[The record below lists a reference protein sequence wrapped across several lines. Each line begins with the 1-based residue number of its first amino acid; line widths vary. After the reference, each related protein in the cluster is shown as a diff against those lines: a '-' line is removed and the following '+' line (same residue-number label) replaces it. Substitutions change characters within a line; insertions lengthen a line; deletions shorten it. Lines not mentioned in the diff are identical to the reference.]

1 MSKHHGLYKFVTCDT
16 NEIIYIGKTNNNLKS
31 RVADHIRGKGIDEKF
46 NAYKGNYK
54 VYVTFLPNTV
64 ETDILERAL
73 INKYKPILNGT
84 DNYEGMSNLI
94 QVEEPQWIEFDK
106 AFPEPEP
113 DHTPKPVKK
122 KQDLRSKDL
131 CIGMVFDKVFYLS
144 NHRTVKKHGK
154 CIDKFFFDTT
164 DEGLEYIKYAINLCE
179 KHGTYNDEYHEY
191 IVPAKYGQQY
201 LSFWN
206 DDDNGLGPALI
217 MCTDSS
223 TTYYSIICAMS
234 GHGNELEQISFWQPT
249 IDVCK
254 LIIDELSD
262 MQTTA

>member
-16 NEIIYIGKTNNNLKS
+16 NEIIYIGKTNNNLNS

-54 VYVTFLPNTV
+54 VYVTFLTNTV

-73 INKYKPILNGT
+73 INKYKPVLNVT
-84 DNYEGMSNLI
+84 DNYEGISNLI
-94 QVEEPQWIEFDK
+94 QIEEPQWIEFDK

-113 DHTPKPVKK
+113 DRTPKPVKK
-122 KQDLRSKDL
+122 KEDLRSKDL
-131 CIGMVFDKVFYLS
+131 CIGKIFDKVFYLS
-144 NHRTVKKHGK
+144 NQGIVNGK
-154 CIDKFFFDTT
+154 CIDRFFFDNV

-179 KHGTYNDEYHEY
+179 KHGIYNDEYPEY
-191 IVPAKYGQQY
+191 IIVPAKYGQQY

-206 DDDNGLGPALI
+206 DDDKGVGPHLI

-223 TTYYSIICAMS
+223 IACYSIVSSMS
-234 GHGNELEQISFWQPT
+234 GHGNELEEITFWRPA
-249 IDVCK
+249 IDICK
-254 LIIDELSD
+254 LIFGEEKENDDSEN
-262 MQTTA
+262 

>member
-73 INKYKPILNGT
+73 INKYKPVLNGT
-84 DNYEGMSNLI
+84 DNYEGISNLI
-94 QVEEPQWIEFDK
+94 QIEEPQWIEFDK
-106 AFPEPEP
+106 AFPKPEP
-113 DHTPKPVKK
+113 DRTPKPVKK
-122 KQDLRSKDL
+122 KEDLRSKDL
-131 CIGMVFDKVFYLS
+131 CIGKIRDKVFYLT
-144 NHRTVKKHGK
+144 NPRTVKEHGK
-154 CIDKFFFDTT
+154 RIDRFFFDNV
-164 DEGLEYIKYAINLCE
+164 DEGLEYIKCAVNLCE
-179 KHGTYNDEYHEY
+179 KHGIYKDEYQY

-201 LSFWN
+201 LSIWN
-206 DDDNGLGPALI
+206 NDGNGLGPALI
-217 MCTDSS
+217 IRTDSS
-223 TTYYSIICAMS
+223 IATYCIIYLMS
-234 GHGNELEQISFWQPT
+234 GHDNELEQISFYQPT
-249 IDVCK
+249 IDICK
-254 LIIDELSD
+254 FIIDELSD

>member
-16 NEIIYIGKTNNNLKS
+16 NEIIYIGKSNNNLKS

-54 VYVTFLPNTV
+54 VYVTFLPNTA

-73 INKYKPILNGT
+73 INKYKPILNVT

-113 DHTPKPVKK
+113 DHNPKPVKK
-122 KQDLRSKDL
+122 KQNLRSEDI
-131 CIGMVFDKVFYLS
+131 CIGKIFDKVFYLT
-144 NHRTVKKHGK
+144 NQRYVKEHGK
-154 CIDKFFFDTT
+154 LIDRVFFDTT
-164 DEGLEYIKYAINLCE
+164 DEALEYIKYAINLCK
-179 KHGTYNDEYHEY
+179 KHGTYNDEHHEY
-191 IVPAKYGQQY
+191 IVPAKYDQEFF
-201 LSFWN
+201 SFF
-206 DDDNGLGPALI
+206 GLGPALL
-217 MCTDSS
+217 MHTDSKDA
-223 TTYYSIICAMS
+223 YYSIINTIS
-234 GHGNELEQISFWQPT
+234 GYDNELEKIYFNQT
-249 IDVCK
+249 AIDICN

-262 MQTTA
+262 MQTTV